1 MERNEKDP
9 LKNKRK
15 DKIFDDV
22 VFYSFIIDSLPVGI
36 FTVNPEMK
44 VTSFNPWAEKITG
57 YAEKEVLGR
66 YCGQI
71 LQGGMCKLN
80 CPLKTAIDRQHPVV
94 RLDTTIRTK
103 YGQTIPVRMNTAA
116 LLDKSG
122 TLMGAVEA
130 FQDISRLKALEREN
144 DNLISMFAH
153 DMKSS
158 LTVIGGFVLRLL
170 KKSAQIDK
178 DKQRKYLNVIKS
190 ESGKLESLV
199 NDFLEFSRLKTGR
212 LKLNCSSLSLD
223 KELMEITDSYQLK
236 ASQAGLNL
244 VLEND
249 TELPVIRGDT
259 TQLRRVF
266 TNLLDNAIKF
276 SKKKGTIT
284 LSTLETPEDIV
295 VKVKDEGIGI
305 SPDELPYIFDTFH
318 RGRNTENK
326 EGFGLGLA
334 SVKAIVEGHGGRV
347 LVESRLG
354 EGSIFTVMLP
364 KEGRHDKAKQM
375 R

>member
-144 DNLISMFAH
+144 D
-153 DMKSS
+153 
-158 LTVIGGFVLRLL
+158 
-170 KKSAQIDK
+170 
-178 DKQRKYLNVIKS
+178 
-190 ESGKLESLV
+190 
-199 NDFLEFSRLKTGR
+199 
-212 LKLNCSSLSLD
+212 
-223 KELMEITDSYQLK
+223 
-236 ASQAGLNL
+236 
-244 VLEND
+244 